1 MKLEH
6 RGGTKNCW
14 YGKMNVNQKRSKE
27 HIPVL
32 VEHCECRNVSRP
44 HITRTSLNS
53 TTSGHKRHTLLLII
67 MQFMIGS
74 IIAGTAG
81 CRSAFVLL
89 IHSEVNENAEKVA
102 AAVQRINV

>member
-1 MKLEH
+1 
-6 RGGTKNCW
+6 
-14 YGKMNVNQKRSKE
+14 
-27 HIPVL
+27 
-32 VEHCECRNVSRP
+32 
-44 HITRTSLNS
+44 
-53 TTSGHKRHTLLLII
+53 

-74 IIAGTAG
+74 IIAGTSG